1 MKHTVCDDGQLGG
14 HVGAWGRPGHLEGWP
29 GGGAWERG
37 ARSCQGWCCRHGD
50 GELTPGWII
59 TPGPEVVM
67 ESDGPIQGCLTR
79 RCTREC

>member
-1 MKHTVCDDGQLGG
+1 M
-14 HVGAWGRPGHLEGWP
+14 
-29 GGGAWERG
+29 G
-37 ARSCQGWCCRHGD
+37 ARGEGLSEDSVCRHGD

-59 TPGPEVVM
+59 TPHPEVVM